1 MSMKWCAQIL
11 AVAAIAAIPV
21 TYASPPQE
29 GQTAPDNTKANKKDR
44 SGAAPTADDAK
55 QNSADVELMRKI
67 RSSIVK
73 DKSISTYGRNVKV
86 IAQDGRVTLRGP
98 VRSEEEKHLV
108 GSKAAEIAGAG
119 NVVNELTVKA

>member
-1 MSMKWCAQIL
+1 
-11 AVAAIAAIPV
+11 
-21 TYASPPQE
+21 
-29 GQTAPDNTKANKKDR
+29 
-44 SGAAPTADDAK
+44 
-55 QNSADVELMRKI
+55 MRKI

-119 NVVNELTVKA
+119 NVVNELTVKADGKPANEKPLKKEQ